1 MDVTRRLQGEST
13 GPALA
18 GRNPS
23 IPQQTTLDLG
33 IVSVVPSPYQ
43 RDLFRALARR
53 SDVRLRVY
61 YLERSAP
68 DSPWPEEPLQ
78 PYETILP
85 GFWFSVAGARFH
97 VVSKHPRLDQ
107 HQFLVLNSLT
117 SSLSQWKLRFRGE
130 SQKLLFWAEPLRPQ
144 SARLRSIFQG
154 LLTSPIGGVDAIVGI
169 GFRAVK
175 YYNERW
181 PSIPCFNVPYHCDLL
196 PFFENLATFQGLKE
210 EVRFLFCGQ
219 LIARKGVDVLLEAFN
234 GLVHKGYAVRLLLVG
249 RRAELDQ
256 ILATVSAEAKA
267 RISYEGFFDPKRLS
281 EIYSQAHVFVLP
293 SRYDGWGV
301 VVNQALGAGLP
312 IICTDA
318 VGAGYDLVDH
328 GVNGY
333 RVPAGDPDQLAGCME
348 DLIVQR
354 ERIPEFGAASRRM
367 AEAFTPDQGADKW
380 SKVLLQLL

>member
-1 MDVTRRLQGEST
+1 MDVTRRLQGESID
-13 GPALA
+13 PALA

-23 IPQQTTLDLG
+23 ACQPTTLDLG

-43 RDLFRALARR
+43 RDLFRALALR
-53 SDVRLRVY
+53 SDIRLKVY

-68 DSPWPEEPLQ
+68 DSPWPEEPLR

-97 VVSKHPRLDQ
+97 VVSKNPRPDQ

-117 SSLSQWKLRFRGE
+117 SSLSQWKLRFRSK

-144 SARLRSIFQG
+144 STRLRSMVQR

-169 GFRAVK
+169 GSQAVK
-175 YYNERW
+175 SYKEHW

-196 PFFENLATFQGLKE
+196 PFFENPATFQGLKE

-219 LIARKGVDVLLEAFN
+219 LIARKGVDVLFQAFDR
-234 GLVHKGYAVRLLLVG
+234 LVHKGYPVRLLLVG

-256 ILATVSAEAKA
+256 ILAAVSVEAKN

-281 EIYSQAHVFVLP
+281 GIYSQAHVFVLP

-312 IICTDA
+312 VICTDA

-333 RVPAGDPDQLAGCME
+333 RVPAGDPDRLADCME
-348 DLIVQR
+348 DLIAQR
-354 ERIPEFGAASRRM
+354 ERIPQFGAASRRM
-367 AEAFTPDQGADKW
+367 VEAFTPDQGADKW

>member
-1 MDVTRRLQGEST
+1 MDV
-13 GPALA
+13 
-18 GRNPS
+18 
-23 IPQQTTLDLG
+23 LDLG

-53 SDVRLRVY
+53 PDLRLKVY

-85 GFWFSVAGARFH
+85 GFWFSMAGARFH
-97 VVSKHPRLDQ
+97 VVTRQPQLDQ

-117 SSLSQWKLRFRGE
+117 SSLSQWRLRFR
-130 SQKLLFWAEPLRPQ
+130 SKRQKLLFWAEPLRSQ
-144 SARLRSIFQG
+144 TAWLRSRFQS
-154 LLTSPIGGVDAIVGI
+154 LLTSPIKNVDAIVAI
-169 GFRAVK
+169 GSQAVK
-175 YYNERW
+175 CYRDSW
-181 PSIPCFNVPYHCDLL
+181 PSVPSFNIPYHCDLL
-196 PFFENLATFQGLKE
+196 PFFENPARFHGVKE

-219 LIARKGVDVLLEAFN
+219 LIARKGVDVLLQAFD
-234 GLVHKGYAVRLLLVG
+234 GLVRNGYPARLLLVG

-256 ILATVSAEAKA
+256 MLSLVSAAT
-267 RISYEGFFDPKRLS
+267 RDRVSYEGFIDPKRLS

-318 VGAGYDLVDH
+318 VGAGYDLVEQ
-328 GVNGY
+328 GMNGY
-333 RVPAGDPDQLAGCME
+333 RVPAGDSHKLASCME
-348 DLIVQR
+348 ELIKNR
-354 ERIPEFGAASRRM
+354 DRILEFGAASRRL
-367 AEAFTPDQGADKW
+367 AEAFTPDQGAEKW
-380 SKVLLQLL
+380 SKALSQLV

>member
-1 MDVTRRLQGEST
+1 
-13 GPALA
+13 
-18 GRNPS
+18 
-23 IPQQTTLDLG
+23 
-33 IVSVVPSPYQ
+33 
-43 RDLFRALARR
+43 
-53 SDVRLRVY
+53 
-61 YLERSAP
+61 
-68 DSPWPEEPLQ
+68 LQ

-85 GFWFSVAGARFH
+85 GFWFSVADARFH
-97 VVSKHPRLDQ
+97 VVSKNPRLDQ

-117 SSLSQWKLRFRGE
+117 SSLSQWKLRFRGK

-144 SARLRSIFQG
+144 STRLRSMFQR

-169 GFRAVK
+169 GSQAVK
-175 YYNERW
+175 SYKEHW

-196 PFFENLATFQGLKE
+196 PFFENRATFQGLKE

-219 LIARKGVDVLLEAFN
+219 LIARKGVDVLLQAFDR
-234 GLVHKGYAVRLLLVG
+234 LVHKGYPVRLLLVG
-249 RRAELDQ
+249 RRADLDQ
-256 ILATVSAEAKA
+256 MLAAVSVEAKN

-281 EIYSQAHVFVLP
+281 EIYSQAHAFVLP

-312 IICTDA
+312 VICTDA

-333 RVPAGDPDQLAGCME
+333 RVPAGDPDRLAGYME
-348 DLIVQR
+348 DLIAQR
-354 ERIPEFGAASRRM
+354 ERIPQFGAASRRK

>member
-23 IPQQTTLDLG
+23 APQQTTLDLG

-43 RDLFRALARR
+43 RDLFHALARR
-53 SDVRLRVY
+53 PDVRLKIY

-85 GFWFSVAGARFH
+85 GFWVSVAGARFH

-117 SSLSQWKLRFRGE
+117 SSLSQWKLRFRSK
-130 SQKLLFWAEPLRPQ
+130 SQKLLFWAEPLRAQ
-144 SARLRSIFQG
+144 AAWLRSKFQEF
-154 LLTSPIGGVDAIVGI
+154 LTSPINGVDAIVGI
-169 GFRAVK
+169 GSEAVK
-175 YYNERW
+175 SYKERW
-181 PSIPCFNVPYHCDLL
+181 PSIPCFNVPYHCDLAQ
-196 PFFENLATFQGLKE
+196 FFENRATFQSLKE

-219 LIARKGVDVLLEAFN
+219 LISRKGVDVLLQAFDR
-234 GLVHKGYAVRLLLVG
+234 LVHKGYPVRLVLVG

-256 ILATVSAEAKA
+256 MLTRVSTEAKN

-281 EIYSQAHVFVLP
+281 QIYSQAHVFVLP

-312 IICTDA
+312 VICTDA
-318 VGAGYDLVDH
+318 VGAGYDLVDD

-333 RVPAGDPDQLAGCME
+333 RVPAGDAEELTSRME

-354 ERIPEFGAASRRM
+354 ERIPEFGAASHRL

-380 SKVLLQLL
+380 SKVLLQLV